1 MSISTRRI
9 AGSSWRCVCIAG
21 VLTLSVVAALAPQA
35 AQAHA
40 SVTRAEPGQRA
51 VLKTSPRQI
60 SVSFSEPIEPA
71 YSTLSLIDAA
81 GHEPPHGKATVPQD
95 DPKRL
100 VLPIDALGPGRY
112 TVKYRALS
120 MDGHAVTGEYGFSVG
135 PER

>member
-1 MSISTRRI
+1 MTRSTRRI
-9 AGSSWRCVCIAG
+9 ARSPWRDVRIAG
-21 VLTLSVVAALAPQA
+21 VLTLSVAGALAPPTA
-35 AQAHA
+35 NAHA
-40 SVTRAEPGQRA
+40 SVTQAEPGRRA
-51 VLKTSPRQI
+51 VLKASPRQI

-71 YSTLSLIDAA
+71 YSTLTLTDAA
-81 GHEPPHGKATVPQD
+81 GHEPPHGKATVPQE

-100 VLPIDALGPGRY
+100 VLPIDSLGPGRY